1 MRQQLVGDAVAQTTA
16 KLQADRDRIQRE
28 LDTLMAVPDM
38 NVDRELLEGSLMRL
52 ILGLEWDKHPRI
64 RLEAIKLALVVG
76 GILEIKSTGWL
87 SPHRSALRFK
97 NGQTNPASSS
107 PGSYPL

>member
-16 KLQADRDRIQRE
+16 KLQADRDRIQCE

-52 ILGLEWDKHPRI
+52 DAAHTGAGLG
-64 RLEAIKLALVVG
+64 
-76 GILEIKSTGWL
+76 
-87 SPHRSALRFK
+87 
-97 NGQTNPASSS
+97 
-107 PGSYPL
+107 